1 MRALHYLIFLLVLG
15 GCSTLIATHQ
25 LDERLG
31 PPDPARYDKAS
42 PPVAPAPDYWTQV
55 RPILD
60 RRCVSCHA
68 CYDAPCQLKLT
79 RYDGITR
86 GANPEQIYVATRL
99 MAANLTRL
107 GFDAHSNLRIG
118 VLTA

>member
-42 PPVAPAPDYWTQV
+42 LALLRPPTLCDGQAAQRGKQTGVP
-55 RPILD
+55 L
-60 RRCVSCHA
+60 
-68 CYDAPCQLKLT
+68 CQT
-79 RYDGITR
+79 AQR
-86 GANPEQIYVATRL
+86 
-99 MAANLTRL
+99 
-107 GFDAHSNLRIG
+107 AHQ
-118 VLTA
+118 